1 MTLRAKL
8 ILFFFAL
15 AVAPMTTVAV
25 VSYINSIRSVE
36 QVVEDSTTS
45 VLQELS
51 VEIEPVFPVSKSEI
65 RLLAKNR
72 PIRELVSHY
81 RNKSKDVD
89 DIHLVAVADFLKQFF
104 KGSRA
109 IYNGVSYYDAAG
121 QEIFRFGR
129 QSGTQEI
136 AQTQV
141 LSEDF
146 VDQSPSQMIGTNYRV
161 TQSGLPLSA
170 KELEQVRQ
178 NKNLNVS
185 NRLLSKELDIGT
197 GFQLT
202 FCYPM
207 ILPNETEPIGFAITD
222 IDINALLEQ
231 TGHSGFVPVEQDE
244 SGQLVIITS
253 QSTKQILFKSQLDQQ
268 GAFLTQAFP
277 ELAAALSE
285 NPNVESGFHPFS
297 HDGAKRFAS
306 FQHFGN
312 LDWTLFVIS
321 RPAEVLAKS
330 EQASTINLVV
340 TLGATGLM
348 LILIPFVAG
357 GVTSSIRK
365 VTAGAEAIA
374 DGNLE
379 HEIEVSTRDETR
391 QLADSFNRM
400 ARSLRN
406 TVGELQ
412 DLTQELE
419 NRVEERTK
427 TLEKTHQELEIAQKQ
442 IIDDLDQELQTAQN
456 LQMGLMPKEPPQID
470 GLDIVGSCKSATHV
484 GGDLFQYYPKNDK
497 VTVVMADV
505 TGHAMEA
512 AIPVVMFDGIL
523 DSQIEFT
530 DSLEDLFRRL
540 NERMAK
546 RLSKRTYVCCAMAQI
561 DIKSRNLRFA
571 NAGCPYPFHYHAATK
586 TISELQVDAFP
597 LGARIESTYSAI
609 DTAMKEGDRLVFCSD
624 GIIEAMNEDGE
635 LFGFENTSETIL
647 QGGQQQLSVEDLMH
661 HLLNTVATFSGDR
674 AQDDDQTVIV
684 VGATS

>member
-1 MTLRAKL
+1 S
-8 ILFFFAL
+8 
-15 AVAPMTTVAV
+15 VA
-25 VSYINSIRSVE
+25 
-36 QVVEDSTTS
+36 
-45 VLQELS
+45 
-51 VEIEPVFPVSKSEI
+51 
-65 RLLAKNR
+65 NR
-72 PIRELVSHY
+72 FS
-81 RNKSKDVD
+81 D
-89 DIHLVAVADFLKQFF
+89 
-104 KGSRA
+104 G
-109 IYNGVSYYDAAG
+109 
-121 QEIFRFGR
+121 
-129 QSGTQEI
+129 
-136 AQTQV
+136 
-141 LSEDF
+141 
-146 VDQSPSQMIGTNYRV
+146 
-161 TQSGLPLSA
+161 
-170 KELEQVRQ
+170 
-178 NKNLNVS
+178 
-185 NRLLSKELDIGT
+185 GT

-207 ILPNETEPIGFAITD
+207 VLSNEAEPVGFAVTD
-222 IDINALLEQ
+222 VDINALLEQ
-231 TGHSGFVPVEQDE
+231 TSHSGFVPVEQDKN
-244 SGQLVIITS
+244 GQLVIITS
-253 QSTKQILFKSQLDQQ
+253 QANAEILFKSQLDQK
-268 GAFLTQAFP
+268 GASLTQAFP
-277 ELAAALSE
+277 ELAAAISKIS
-285 NPNVESGFHPFS
+285 NISSGFHPFN
-297 HDGAKRFAS
+297 HNGEKRFAS
-306 FQHFGN
+306 FQYFEN

-321 RPAEVLAKS
+321 RPAEVLAKT

-348 LILIPFVAG
+348 LVLIPFVAG

-412 DLTQELE
+412 NLTQELE

-624 GIIEAMNEDGE
+624 GIIEAMNEEGE